1 MNKYS
6 ILLEQVKKSY
16 SGTYVIYDVSLS
28 ITRGSCFGLVGP
40 NGAGKTT
47 LVNLISGILEVDNG
61 KVTIL
66 GEEMNIDNIKIKNKI
81 GVLPEELG
89 LLDYLTCN
97 EYLNFVAQI
106 YNVNRFQIEN
116 RINSLLKTFD
126 ILQEKE
132 KLLWE
137 YSTGMRKKVA
147 FIAAIIHLPEI
158 IILDEP
164 FENIDPLSRRKM
176 KNILKRMKE
185 KGTTI
190 LITSHALAE
199 VEDFC
204 DEVAIIN
211 KGKIVYQSETR
222 DIRNKIKDE
231 VTRET
236 YQSLEEIFIDL
247 TTDKKCNDDILSWL

>member
-1 MNKYS
+1 M
-6 ILLEQVKKSY
+6 
-16 SGTYVIYDVSLS
+16 
-28 ITRGSCFGLVGP
+28 
-40 NGAGKTT
+40 
-47 LVNLISGILEVDNG
+47 
-61 KVTIL
+61 
-66 GEEMNIDNIKIKNKI
+66 
-81 GVLPEELG
+81 
-89 LLDYLTCN
+89 
-97 EYLNFVAQI
+97 AQI